1 MNQTGA
7 DFMPVPRQLIPLRM
21 AEALASLL
29 AQKHTTAKQIA
40 RAYAI
45 DPSTAENLRKGH
57 LSVPTLE
64 KVIKAEGWALWAEL
78 GREMIGHGYS
88 EHLQSIIERTAR
100 EQEARAWERDR
111 VRQMENRTRE
121 LGGLPPRPPA

>member
-7 DFMPVPRQLIPLRM
+7 DFMPAPRQLFERRM
-21 AEALASLL
+21 GEALAALL
-29 AQKHTTAKQIA
+29 SQRHLTAKQIA
-40 RAYAI
+40 RAYKI

-78 GREMIGHGYS
+78 GREMIGHGYP
-88 EHLQSIIERTAR
+88 EHLQIIIEREANVQRDR
-100 EQEARAWERDR
+100 EAVRDR
-111 VRQMENRTRE
+111 VRKMENRAAE
-121 LGGLPPRPPA
+121 LGRVQPGMDT